1 LGSFCVAVSLQRCL
15 CDDKK
20 FPCPKMLARRRYWLS
35 PCTDYRVDTPNIS
48 HLLQHSEGLV
58 PLYVGTSCRRTLY
71 EIDTLSAGTLA
82 YKTSCRTVESLDG
95 GWASS
100 QLPHLLRRL
109 SSSRSNVELPKFRP
123 AMRRSSL
130 SRPPDFRNRR
140 VALRDSKLPSGSF
153 AR

>member
-1 LGSFCVAVSLQRCL
+1 MTRNPRVPRC
-15 CDDKK
+15 
-20 FPCPKMLARRRYWLS
+20 WLS
-35 PCTDYRVDTPNIS
+35 PCADRRVDTPNIW
-48 HLLQHSEGLV
+48 HSEGLV

-71 EIDTLSAGTLA
+71 KIDTLRVETLA
-82 YKTSCRTVESLDG
+82 YKTSCRTVESSDG

-109 SSSRSNVELPKFRP
+109 SSSRSNVGLPKFGP
-123 AMRRSSL
+123 ATRRSSS

-140 VALRDSKLPSGSF
+140 VALRNLKLPSGSF